1 VHACDPIA
9 AICVARFRKAH
20 AATSHGIDFTVEKD
34 RLRGSTQRAKV
45 RPPSGLARAMRTID
59 ARIRVL

>member
-1 VHACDPIA
+1 
-9 AICVARFRKAH
+9 VARFRKAH